1 MRILDRYILKSVVL
15 IFLSCVFV
23 FLFLYI
29 TIDLLTNLEDI
40 LKYKVSLSMLI
51 QYYLCFLP
59 IMFVQVSPFACLLST
74 LYAFGKLNHDN
85 EIIAMRSSG
94 LSIVQISK
102 TVILLGAIIS
112 LFAFWVNDRLLPQ
125 SLAMTEKIREQ
136 MWEGERNS
144 RLGKENI
151 ITNLTMYGLKNRL
164 YFINKFYAAT
174 NTMEGIIILQQDN
187 KQNVVKKIVANK
199 GAYKDRMWEFQQC
212 ITYNFSA
219 DGRMIDEPQYFEK
232 EIMAIPEA
240 PHDFVNQRQRPSY
253 MTIAQLEDYIW
264 KFSKSGATTITRN
277 LKVDLYQK
285 FFSPFTN
292 MIIILLGIPFS
303 LLMRRRATGLSSIG
317 LSIMMGFLYY
327 VLEAIS
333 IALGKGGVLF
343 PALAASLSHIIALA
357 FGLYMIAS
365 LP

>member
-15 IFLSCVFV
+15 VFLSCIFV

-29 TIDLLTNLEDI
+29 TIDILTNLEDI
-40 LKYKVSLSMLI
+40 LRFKVPYATLI
-51 QYYLCFLP
+51 RYYLSFLP
-59 IMFVQVSPFACLLST
+59 IMFMQVSPFACLLST

-94 LSIVQISK
+94 MSIIQIGK
-102 TVILLGAIIS
+102 TVIILGAMIS
-112 LFAFWVNDRLLPQ
+112 LFAFWVNDRLVPQ
-125 SLAMTEKIREQ
+125 ALMTTEKIREQ
-136 MWEGERNS
+136 MWEGEKNM
-144 RLGKENI
+144 RLGKENV

-164 YFINKFYAAT
+164 YFIDRFFIAT
-174 NTMEGIIILQQDN
+174 NTMEGITILEQD
-187 KQNVVKKIVANK
+187 QNQNITKKIVANK
-199 GAYKDRMWEFQQC
+199 GAYKDRLWNFEQC

-219 DGRMIDEPQYFEK
+219 GGQMIGEPQYFEK
-232 EIMAIPEA
+232 EIMAIPES
-240 PHDFVNQRQRPSY
+240 PRDFITQRQRPSY

-264 KFSKSGATTITRN
+264 KFSKSGTSAIIRN

-285 FFSPFTN
+285 FSSPFTN
-292 MIIILLGIPFS
+292 VIIILLAIPFS

-317 LSIMMGFLYY
+317 LSIMVGFLYY

-343 PALAASLSHIIALA
+343 PALAATASHIIALA
-357 FGLYMIAS
+357 FGLYMILS